1 MTDEP
6 ADLVEVFAWGQ
17 RVGVVGLD
25 PETLCYAF
33 TYDPAWVADGYEL
46 APLHMA
52 LRTQPYEFPDLRPDT
67 FYRLPPLLADALP
80 DAFGNALVNRAFA
93 EEGIAAD
100 RITPLDRLAYA
111 ADRAMGALEFRPP
124 ARSPG
129 TDEPTALQLADLVLA
144 ARLTVSGEFADDRT
158 SHEAL
163 RELIQVGTSAG
174 GTRAKAV
181 VAFHPTT
188 YQIRSAHG
196 PTAESFQPWLIK
208 LDGVSG
214 AGMDG
219 RRDRLDER
227 APYGRIEYAYAK
239 MAMAAG
245 LEMMPCMLLSEGP
258 RRHFMTQRFDRG
270 ERGERH
276 HMISLCALAHLD
288 YNSIGVHSYDQ
299 YLQAVVALGLDGEQL
314 QQAYRRMVFNVIAVN
329 RDDHTK
335 NFAFM
340 RPADGG
346 WRLTP
351 AFDLTYAYRP
361 DSKWNSRHLMAINGK
376 FDGITR
382 EDLFAVGER
391 RDVPG
396 YRRIVREVQQA
407 VVEWPTFAAEAE
419 LEDPTVREIA
429 ADLERFRPR

>member
-1 MTDEP
+1 
-6 ADLVEVFAWGQ
+6 
-17 RVGVVGLD
+17 
-25 PETLCYAF
+25 
-33 TYDPAWVADGYEL
+33 
-46 APLHMA
+46 
-52 LRTQPYEFPDLRPDT
+52 
-67 FYRLPPLLADALP
+67 
-80 DAFGNALVNRAFA
+80 
-93 EEGIAAD
+93 
-100 RITPLDRLAYA
+100 
-111 ADRAMGALEFRPP
+111 
-124 ARSPG
+124 
-129 TDEPTALQLADLVLA
+129 
-144 ARLTVSGEFADDRT
+144 
-158 SHEAL
+158 
-163 RELIQVGTSAG
+163 
-174 GTRAKAV
+174 
-181 VAFHPTT
+181 
-188 YQIRSAHG
+188 
-196 PTAESFQPWLIK
+196 
-208 LDGVSG
+208 
-214 AGMDG
+214 
-219 RRDRLDER
+219 
-227 APYGRIEYAYAK
+227 
-239 MAMAAG
+239 
-245 LEMMPCMLLSEGP
+245 
-258 RRHFMTQRFDRG
+258 
-270 ERGERH
+270 
-276 HMISLCALAHLD
+276 MISLCALAHLD